1 MNKRQR
7 KKQER
12 KQDEREW
19 QEYFDSLK
27 KLPAWYWKRGIHDA
41 KILDVWEL
49 ENGVDKKRGKYYRNC
64 LVLSLD
70 SSGAIYDINVEKI
83 IFYNYEVKKAD
94 VSVSELSKTWWM
106 GDTIEQLSNGNYFLN
121 FEVDPENHE
130 KWHFSIEFEYADVER
145 RDPPRMFV

>member
-7 KKQER
+7 KKR
-12 KQDEREW
+12 DYREIEKNL
-19 QEYFDSLK
+19 QAFKEFKK

-41 KILDVWEL
+41 KILDVWKL

-70 SSGAIYDINVEKI
+70 SSGAIYERNIKKI
-83 IFYNYEVKKAD
+83 IFYNYEVKMSN
-94 VSVSELSKTWWM
+94 VPISQLSKTWWM
-106 GDTIEQLSNGNYFLN
+106 TDKIERLSNGNYLLN

-130 KWHFSIEFEYADVER
+130 RWHFSIEFEYIDVER
-145 RDPPRMFV
+145 C

>member
-41 KILDVWEL
+41 EILDVTQL
-49 ENGVDKKRGKYYRNC
+49 ENTFDKMRGKYYKNC
-64 LVLSLD
+64 LVFTFD
-70 SSGAIYDINVEKI
+70 SSGAIYETDIKKI
-83 IFYNYEVKKAD
+83 IFYNYEVKMSNAPI
-94 VSVSELSKTWWM
+94 SQLSKTWWM
-106 GDTIEQLSNGNYFLN
+106 GDKIEQLSNGNYLLN
-121 FEVDPENHE
+121 FEVSLENDDRCN
-130 KWHFSIEFEYADVER
+130 FSMEFEYADVER
-145 RDPPRMFV
+145 Q